1 MKFAIGAGLLLT
13 LSGCVSMSGEYQV
26 SGQDASGAPLK
37 MGTVTT
43 QGRGIYTV
51 RNALCQAS
59 PGATVIIRDNATGKE
74 LSGES
79 PYQCR

>member
-1 MKFAIGAGLLLT
+1 
-13 LSGCVSMSGEYQV
+13 
-26 SGQDASGAPLK
+26 